1 LTKNSIEKSMA
12 LFKKKEKEKNLHK
25 EIDIQKEI
33 KRAEK
38 EEEGLWIKCSSCQEL
53 LYRKEVERNLDV
65 CPKCSY
71 HFPISVEKRIDL
83 TFDRGSFQE
92 LYTRVEPVD
101 FLRFKDTKSYRV
113 RLLETKAAT
122 HRSDAVVC
130 GKGKIEGLEVL
141 SAIFDFSFMGGSL
154 GSVVGEKITRLLEE
168 GKEKRLP
175 VIVFCASGG
184 ARMQEGIMSLM
195 QMSKV
200 SGAIYRLKRER
211 TPYITVLTDPT
222 LGGVS
227 ASIAMLGDIIIGE
240 PRAMIG
246 FAGPRVIKETIKEEL
261 PHGFQRAEYLLEHG
275 MIDLISPRKT
285 LRHHLQNILSLVM
298 S

>member
-1 LTKNSIEKSMA
+1 M
-12 LFKKKEKEKNLHK
+12 
-25 EIDIQKEI
+25 
-33 KRAEK
+33 
-38 EEEGLWIKCSSCQEL
+38 
-53 LYRKEVERNLDV
+53 
-65 CPKCSY
+65 
-71 HFPISVEKRIDL
+71 EKRIGL
-83 TFDRGSFQE
+83 TFDRESFQE
-92 LYTRVEPVD
+92 LYTGVEPVD
-101 FLRFKDTKSYRV
+101 FLRFKDTKSYKV
-113 RLLETKAAT
+113 RLLETKEAT
-122 HRSDAVVC
+122 RRSDAVVA
-130 GKGKIEGLEVL
+130 GRGRIEGMEVL

-211 TPYITVLTDPT
+211 IPYITVLTDPT

-240 PRAMIG
+240 PGAMIG

-275 MIDLISPRKT
+275 MIDLISPRKG